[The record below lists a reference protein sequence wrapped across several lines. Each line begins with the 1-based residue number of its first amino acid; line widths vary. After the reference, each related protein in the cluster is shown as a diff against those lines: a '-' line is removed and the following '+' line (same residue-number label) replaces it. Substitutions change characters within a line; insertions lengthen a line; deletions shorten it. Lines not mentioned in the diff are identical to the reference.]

1 MKAPWKSIIVKITV
15 SLTIDIVLNLLG
27 VDVLADY
34 SEFIFDR
41 QAMKM
46 SCFLEHAI
54 ALKPSYS
61 FLAPSA
67 WSLQEAMGF
76 VFGI

>member
-27 VDVLADY
+27 VDVIADY

-41 QAMKM
+41 KAMKM
-46 SCFLEHAI
+46 SCFLEHVI

-61 FLAPSA
+61 LLAPSA

-76 VFGI
+76 VVGI